1 MEKNMSKSYIAMLTI
16 WAISSLAAMFI
27 SFYSINYTNTDIM
40 GIVKFI
46 TCLLAG
52 TSSILSIFVVMN
64 KFNKI
69 KNILLIIFPVVL
81 FTCIFFFSRK
91 TDYLLYD
98 IYFVITVIFLI
109 IELILYW
116 VKKDEKELANAIFP
130 ILYSGALM
138 IIKTIELDRYVT
150 ILDDDLISYFI
161 YIGLVAGVISII
173 IYIFL
178 VKNRNSKK
186 EYVGNLLLTF
196 FGVFVLFFGV
206 PYCMMKN
213 INYSLDVSTGT
224 VCEYEIIDKEYS
236 VGGRRSAGN
245 YYVVILYNDEEIKVK
260 LPSSEYDKYSIN
272 DYIVLTE
279 YSGVFNITY
288 LEYKIDN

>member
-1 MEKNMSKSYIAMLTI
+1 MENNMSKSYIAMFTI
-16 WAISSLAAMFI
+16 WTISSFAAMFI

-64 KFNKI
+64 KLNKI
-69 KNILLIIFPVVL
+69 TNILLIIFPVVL

-91 TDYLLYD
+91 TDYLIYD
-98 IYFVITVIFLI
+98 IYFIITVIFLI

-116 VKKDEKELANAIFP
+116 VKKDKKELANAIFP

-138 IIKTIELDRYVT
+138 IIKTIELDRYIT

-206 PYCMMKN
+206 PYSMTKN

-236 VGGRRSAGN
+236 DGGRRSADK
-245 YYVVILYNDEEIKVK
+245 YYVVILYNDEEIKVC